1 MSSRPAAVL
10 AVVALLVLSSFG
22 GVAQVGDSAS
32 TPSPNASATNAPPAD
47 SYVIEQD
54 GFCQQIEPLSS
65 GGTVESFY
73 DYRNH
78 ETHPEG
84 VDRMYS
90 SYGTEHLQ
98 EDDTSILFLHEGTDG
113 VSLVTVHDR
122 VDGNSSGGVATFDIV
137 GLPAESEWVVQ
148 NDNYTGETNMAEWY
162 SGDGWLGASWIWAE
176 ERTDGGAINGGLN
189 DAFAATIHP
198 MFNEDAEHYDNDDL
212 YDPDYHDDGEIDD
225 WEILSGDA
233 DNPDRTDIPSL
244 DEPVTIRTGT
254 CDGPSVSYELLGS
267 GSGPDGGDADAGV
280 AAAIE
285 NANPDDQ
292 IHLQPTAGSG
302 DEVRFDDVY
311 VSGLDDDTAV
321 TFENNHP
328 DDLPDTPDD
337 VPGLGSLAV
346 AGEPALENVSATVTF
361 TVDETA
367 LEEHGIAPEDVSLY
381 EQEMNESAWNESTTE
396 YQGSSGSSHEYAA
409 SVESLEGLTVAQA
422 QPEPESGLSAMPG
435 FGGLGSLVAIAALI
449 GLLAVRY
456 RE

>member
-1 MSSRPAAVL
+1 MSGRPAAVV
-10 AVVALLVLSSFG
+10 AVVALLVLSSVG
-22 GVAQVGDSAS
+22 GVAQVGDSSS
-32 TPSPNASATNAPPAD
+32 TPSPSASAANAPPTD
-47 SYVIEQD
+47 TYVIEQD

-78 ETHPEG
+78 ETHPED

-113 VSLVTVHDR
+113 LSLVTIHDQ
-122 VDGNSSGGVATFDIV
+122 VDGNSSGGAATFDIV

-148 NDNYTGETNMAEWY
+148 DDNYTGETNMAEWY
-162 SGDGWLGASWIWAE
+162 GGDGWLGASWIWAE

-189 DAFAATIHP
+189 DAFAMTIHP
-198 MFNEDAEHYDNDDL
+198 AFNEDAEHYDNDDL
-212 YDPDYHDDGEIDD
+212 YDPDFHDDGEISD

-254 CDGPSVSYELLGS
+254 CDGPSVSYDLLGG
-267 GSGPDGGDADAGV
+267 GSGEDAADAGL
-280 AAAIE
+280 AATVE
-285 NANPDDQ
+285 NGGPDDQ
-292 IHLQPTAGSG
+292 VHLRPTAGSV

-311 VSGLDDDTAV
+311 VSGLDGDTTV

-328 DDLPDTPDD
+328 DDLPDSPDD

-346 AGEPALENVSATVTF
+346 SGEPALENLSATVTF
-361 TVDETA
+361 SVDEA
-367 LEEHGIAPEDVSLY
+367 VLEEHEIAPEDVSLY
-381 EQEMNESAWNESTTE
+381 ERADGAVWNESTTE

-409 SVESLEGLTVAQA
+409 SVDTLEGLTVAQA
-422 QPEPESGLSAMPG
+422 QPEPDSGLSAMPG
-435 FGGLGSLVAIAALI
+435 FGGLGALVALAALI

>member
-1 MSSRPAAVL
+1 MSRRPAAVV
-10 AVVALLVLSSFG
+10 AVVALLVLSSVG
-22 GVAQVGDSAS
+22 GVAQVGDSSS
-32 TPSPNASATNAPPAD
+32 TPSPSASASNAPPAD

-113 VSLVTVHDR
+113 LSLVTIHDQ
-122 VDGNSSGGVATFDIV
+122 VDGNSTGGVATFDIV

-148 NDNYTGETNMAEWY
+148 DDNYTGETNMAEWY
-162 SGDGWLGASWIWAE
+162 GGDGWLGASWIWSD

-189 DAFAATIHP
+189 DAFAMTIHP
-198 MFNEDAEHYDNDDL
+198 AFNEDAEHYDNDEL
-212 YDPDYHDDGEIDD
+212 YDPDFHDDGEIND

-233 DNPDRTDIPSL
+233 DNPDRTAIPSL

-254 CDGPSVSYELLGS
+254 CDGPSISYDLLGG
-267 GSGPDGGDADAGV
+267 GSGEDAADTGL
-280 AAAIE
+280 AATIE
-285 NANPDDQ
+285 GASSDDQ
-292 IHLQPTAGSG
+292 IHLRPTAGSV

-311 VSGLDDDTAV
+311 VSGLDGDTTV

-328 DDLPDTPDD
+328 DDLPGSPDD

-346 AGEPALENVSATVTF
+346 SGEPTLENLSATVMF
-361 TVDETA
+361 TVDETV
-367 LEEHGIAPEDVSLY
+367 LEEHEIAPEDVSLY
-381 EQEMNESAWNESTTE
+381 ERADGAAWNESTTE
-396 YQGSSGSSHEYAA
+396 YQGSSGSTHEYAA
-409 SVESLEGLTVAQA
+409 SVDTLEGLTVAQA

-435 FGGLGSLVAIAALI
+435 FGGLGALVALAALI